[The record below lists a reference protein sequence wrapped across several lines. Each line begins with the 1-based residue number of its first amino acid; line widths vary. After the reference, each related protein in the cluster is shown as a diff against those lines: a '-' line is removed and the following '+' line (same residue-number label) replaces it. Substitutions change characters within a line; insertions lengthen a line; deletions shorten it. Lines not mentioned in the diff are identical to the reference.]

1 MKVEKKILDKLIKGE
16 DFPIAGGELV
26 ITTRLA
32 KVVSGVNVYNIV
44 LEHHTSSATETPDL
58 SFDSLD
64 MLMEY
69 ANGNAEGTSL
79 HICSECGD
87 IPTETGYYINNET
100 GEEFCCYNCLMKNLN
115 KKYGFTWSTM
125 MGDSDSFEVW
135 LKIPKSEAEDLEDY
149 KKVDGEYWR
158 RADIEYICPFEKDGG
173 IDEIFGDISFE
184 EVDDVLL

>member
-1 MKVEKKILDKLIKGE
+1 MKVEKKILDKLVKGE

-26 ITTRLA
+26 VKTKLS
-32 KVVSGVNVYNIV
+32 KVIAGINIYGIV
-44 LEHHTSSATETPDL
+44 LERNIADEENL
-58 SFDSLD
+58 FFDN
-64 MLMEY
+64 MEQLMEF
-69 ANGNAEGTSL
+69 ADGNADGTSL

-87 IPTETGYYINNET
+87 IPTETGYYIDNENGGLEYCT
-100 GEEFCCYNCLMKNLN
+100 FNCLTSQLN
-115 KKYGFTWSTM
+115 STYGLFNWSTM

-173 IDEIFGDISFE
+173 IDEIFGDINIE